1 MATALATRIA
11 NLQREVSG
19 QLSLI
24 HRQMEQIEKQ
34 QAVLDVQ
41 FRRIAD
47 IQAELDHVKAS
58 VRRAATTFAAL
69 LIDPHHHVSAGA
81 SSSPSVSAPSA

>member
-1 MATALATRIA
+1 MATALATRIT
-11 NLQREVSG
+11 NLQSEVSG
-19 QLSLI
+19 QLKLI

-47 IQAELDHVKAS
+47 IQAELDLVKS
-58 VRRAATTFAAL
+58 TVRRAATTFAAL
-69 LIDPHHHVSAGA
+69 LIDPHLPSAGA
-81 SSSPSVSAPSA
+81 SASPFASALSA

>member
-1 MATALATRIA
+1 MATALATRIT
-11 NLQREVSG
+11 NLQNEVSG
-19 QLSLI
+19 QLKLI

-47 IQAELDHVKAS
+47 IQAELDQVRAT

-69 LIDPHHHVSAGA
+69 LIDPQHHASAGA
-81 SSSPSVSAPSA
+81 SSSPSASDVSA